1 MFYLGFSL
9 KWHPTEL
16 LQELDVS
23 YESVKCKVLQRKV
36 WIHFKSICWICHDF
50 LSFKKTAVLHLW
62 EIQRNR
68 LSSLSGLCVTVFN
81 ILLLL
86 LVVIYTYTCGAEYA
100 SVFLLYFLNQK
111 PAFHWLYGI
120 DQVFNNSLKEAI
132 HTVLHCSCLFWGIY
146 LASFTVLCTRKPIIM
161 SHMQTDGE
169 FWCC

>member
-1 MFYLGFSL
+1 MYRM
-9 KWHPTEL
+9 
-16 LQELDVS
+16 
-23 YESVKCKVLQRKV
+23 KVLNAK
-36 WIHFKSICWICHDF
+36 FCKGKSEYILNQCWIRHDF
-50 LSFKKTAVLHLW
+50 LSFNKTAVLHLW

-81 ILLLL
+81 FFCCCWLL
-86 LVVIYTYTCGAEYA
+86 YTHTHVEQNMNCA

-111 PAFHWLYGI
+111 LAFHWLYGI
-120 DQVFNNSLKEAI
+120 DQVFNDSLKEAI

-161 SHMQTDGE
+161 SHVQTDGE